1 VAAADAGE
9 PAPVTAASL
18 FRWTARSRSLPTGH
32 AAPALIVLKALIV
45 LPAVFVL
52 PAIATP
58 SEQAVEPPAMAGTS
72 GLLDLTVPR
81 ERAAPGR
88 SACTSVVHR
97 ACAAMPLASPAAANA
112 MASLAA
118 TQTADQ
124 VLERVVIEGE
134 RLRRPPTVREV
145 IEAATARQ
153 TWREMESGEGGRCAC
168 ATPCPPWPQACCVCT
183 KGGRDARIHNL
194 VRH

>member
-1 VAAADAGE
+1 VAAAAAGE

-18 FRWTARSRSLPTGH
+18 IRWTARSRSLPTGH
-32 AAPALIVLKALIV
+32 AAPALVVLMVLIV
-45 LPAVFVL
+45 LPAVFVV
-52 PAIATP
+52 PAVATP
-58 SEQAVEPPAMAGTS
+58 GEQAGQPPAVADTS
-72 GLLDLTVPR
+72 GPLDLTVPR

-97 ACAAMPLASPAAANA
+97 ACAAMSPASAAA
-112 MASLAA
+112 TSALGLAP

-145 IEAATARQ
+145 IEAATTRQ
-153 TWREMESGEGGRCAC
+153 TWREMESGDGGRCAC
-168 ATPCPPWPQACCVCT
+168 AKPCPPWPQACCMCT
-183 KGGRDARIHNL
+183 KGGRDAKIHNI